1 MNTENIE
8 KICNRVIKSKHI
20 HESVVLVE
28 NSSGDFSCKWEYGG
42 KDIDAPLL
50 MASITKWFTAACILV
65 LQEKGKLSL
74 DDKLSAYFD
83 SSLWTGLHIYH
94 GQEYSSKLTI
104 TNLLFQTSGLPDAF
118 EEGKHSLK
126 KQLIR
131 EDMQVSFDEMIEWTK
146 QLEPHFAPGTAG
158 KAYYADIN
166 FDMLGKIIETVTDCP
181 LAEVFK
187 TFIFDPLGLEK
198 TYLPSGDDFIP
209 AVYYKEVA
217 LSRPN
222 FIKSCAASGGAIST
236 ARELMVFLKAS
247 IDGRLFHKDVF
258 EQLKKWN
265 KLQLAMYPIQYGGGL
280 MCIPLGGL
288 GNLFMGKGEL
298 VGHDGSTGSFAFYYP
313 EKDVFFV
320 GDVNQMAKP
329 IGIRLA
335 MQLAMALK

>member
-1 MNTENIE
+1 MQMGV
-8 KICNRVIKSKHI
+8 RRQ
-20 HESVVLVE
+20 
-28 NSSGDFSCKWEYGG
+28 GYRR
-42 KDIDAPLL
+42 A
-50 MASITKWFTAACILV
+50 TANGEHHQMVYCCLYFGFAG
-65 LQEKGKLSL
+65 ERKLSL

-280 MCIPLGGL
+280 MCIPLGGRGTFL
-288 GNLFMGKGEL
+288 WEKESWLDTADQRVHSLFIILKRTYFSWEMLTKWQ
-298 VGHDGSTGSFAFYYP
+298 
-313 EKDVFFV
+313 
-320 GDVNQMAKP
+320 N
-329 IGIRLA
+329 
-335 MQLAMALK
+335 QLAYG

>member
-1 MNTENIE
+1 MQMGV
-8 KICNRVIKSKHI
+8 RRQ
-20 HESVVLVE
+20 
-28 NSSGDFSCKWEYGG
+28 GYRR
-42 KDIDAPLL
+42 A
-50 MASITKWFTAACILV
+50 TAHGEHHQMVYCCLYFGFAG
-65 LQEKGKLSL
+65 ERKLSL

-187 TFIFDPLGLEK
+187 TFIFDPL
-198 TYLPSGDDFIP
+198 
-209 AVYYKEVA
+209 
-217 LSRPN
+217 
-222 FIKSCAASGGAIST
+222 
-236 ARELMVFLKAS
+236 
-247 IDGRLFHKDVF
+247 
-258 EQLKKWN
+258 
-265 KLQLAMYPIQYGGGL
+265 
-280 MCIPLGGL
+280 
-288 GNLFMGKGEL
+288 
-298 VGHDGSTGSFAFYYP
+298 
-313 EKDVFFV
+313 
-320 GDVNQMAKP
+320 
-329 IGIRLA
+329 
-335 MQLAMALK
+335 